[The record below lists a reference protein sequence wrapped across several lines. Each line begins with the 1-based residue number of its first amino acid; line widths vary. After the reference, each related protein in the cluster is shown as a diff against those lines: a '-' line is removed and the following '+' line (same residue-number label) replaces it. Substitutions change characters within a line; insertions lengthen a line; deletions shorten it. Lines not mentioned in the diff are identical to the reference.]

1 VAVLGFLFFPHA
13 PPLRPMPSRPNS
25 SSPEAFSDRVART
38 LYRALET
45 KLTQQF
51 AQRYNAG
58 LLLQCPEL
66 RRVDESPN
74 DVSVLVVHL
83 YCRGLTTMR
92 ARLLVT
98 CMDSSGY
105 DVLCTVKDGTA
116 HRFSYH
122 LPGHS
127 PPSAH
132 QLGPLAQDVAAFLRR
147 ELENRLGRLL
157 LQSPARP
164 PREERGSLLP

>member
-1 VAVLGFLFFPHA
+1 MTPA
-13 PPLRPMPSRPNS
+13 PDFS
-25 SSPEAFSDRVART
+25 SSPEAFSNRVART

-45 KLTQQF
+45 ALTKQF
-51 AQRYNAG
+51 AQRYDAG
-58 LLLQCPEL
+58 VLLQCPEL
-66 RRVDESPN
+66 RRVEASPN

-83 YCRGLTTMR
+83 HCRGLTTMR

-98 CMDSSGY
+98 CLSSSDY
-105 DVLCTVKDGTA
+105 DVLCTVADGNT

-122 LPGHS
+122 LPGSSTPS
-127 PPSAH
+127 PH
-132 QLGPLAQDVAAFLRR
+132 QLVPLAQDVATFLRR

-164 PREERGSLLP
+164 PREERDSLLP